1 LSTISYFQGSLLTA
15 PVIVFNNA
23 DTDKSEI
30 LAYTKAKTGIY
41 LWTHKES
48 NKMYIGSAIDLSKRL
63 SNYYSLGYLTRY
75 SNSIICNAFYSHGYS
90 KFSLT
95 IMELIDI
102 SNLNKDEIKKLI
114 LEKEQFYLDS
124 FKPEYNILRI
134 AGNLLGYKHS
144 KETIAKMILAKS
156 GKKNPLYG
164 RTGVNSHLFGKTL
177 SEEAKKNLSIVNKNK
192 KYKQETLD
200 KISLALTG
208 SNNFQSKKV
217 FLYSSENPLILYK
230 EFETYTSAA
239 EYIGCHSS
247 HIRRIIDKDKL
258 FKNKWILRSNLLN
271 SDL

>member
-1 LSTISYFQGSLLTA
+1 LSTISYFQGSLLTV
-15 PVIVFNNA
+15 PVIVYNNA

-30 LAYTKAKTGIY
+30 LAYTKARTGIY

-75 SNSIICNAFYSHGYS
+75 SNSIICNALYSHGYS

-95 IMELIDI
+95 IMEFIDT

-144 KETIAKMILAKS
+144 KETIAKMSIAKS

-177 SEEAKKNLSIVNKNK
+177 SEETRKKLSIVNKNK

-217 FLYSSENPLILYK
+217 FLYSSENPLILHK
-230 EFETYTSAA
+230 EFETYTSTA

-271 SDL
+271 SDS